1 MLSQHIANPSA
12 GTSTNLARRMVST
25 LTCGM
30 LSSSSRAD
38 APVGIFDSGV
48 GGLSV
53 LRHIRAQLPHEHL
66 LYFADSG
73 FAPYGDK
80 PERVVAERSL
90 AIARFLVARGAKAL
104 VVACNTATVAAIQL
118 LREHYPD
125 MPIVGVEPGLKPAA
139 AASSNGKVGVL
150 ATDGTLCGAKFRSL
164 MEQVSEASGA
174 QFLLRGCTG
183 LADQIELGE
192 LGSEATI
199 AMLERYV
206 TPLLDQ
212 GADTLVLGCTHY
224 PFVQSAIEDIVAR
237 HAGRPVTLIDTGDAV
252 ARQLERL
259 LVASNLLRAPTGS
272 ATLSGF
278 TSASAATLRAA
289 FDNLLGYPGAVE
301 EAELP

>member
-1 MLSQHIANPSA
+1 MLM
-12 GTSTNLARRMVST
+12 TSSLP
-25 LTCGM
+25 
-30 LSSSSRAD
+30 AD
-38 APVGIFDSGV
+38 APVGVFDSGV

-53 LRHIRAQLPHEHL
+53 LRHIRSQLPHEHL

-80 PERVVAERSL
+80 PEHVVAERSL

-104 VVACNTATVAAIQL
+104 VVACNTATVAAIRL
-118 LREHYPD
+118 LREHFPD

-139 AASSNGKVGVL
+139 AASRNGKVGVL
-150 ATDGTLCGAKFRSL
+150 ATDGTLGGEKFRLL
-164 MEQVSEASGA
+164 MEQVAAASGA

-192 LGSEATI
+192 LGSEPTI
-199 AMLERYV
+199 AMLEQYV
-206 TPLLDQ
+206 VPLLDQ

-224 PFVQSAIEDIVAR
+224 PFVQSAIEEIVAR

-259 LVASNLLRAPTGS
+259 LAASHLLRAPRGD
-272 ATLSGF
+272 ATLAGY
-278 TSASAATLRAA
+278 TSASAATLTAA
-289 FDNLLGYPGAVE
+289 FDHLLGYAAQVE
-301 EAELP
+301 ETTLP